1 MRILVTRPAAD
12 AARTAAALR
21 VRGHEA
27 IVAPLLTIEYFP
39 DAALGDRPWSAIL
52 VTSANAARAIAAH
65 RRRDELL
72 RVAVLAVGRQSAQQ
86 LRAEGFADVSSAEGD
101 VDDLAA
107 LVAARLKPP
116 ARLLYL
122 AGEERA
128 GDLAGV
134 LRAKNFHVDTVVV
147 YRTVVAQTLPEEAA
161 AALAAGIHGV
171 LHYSRRSAEAF
182 VSAARKARVL
192 EAALGKP
199 VHFCLSA
206 KVAEPLQ
213 EAGAADVRIAAQPD
227 EAALMSLCV

>member
-1 MRILVTRPAAD
+1 MAMS
-12 AARTAAALR
+12 
-21 VRGHEA
+21 
-27 IVAPLLTIEYFP
+27 TISP
-39 DAALGDRPWSAIL
+39 
-52 VTSANAARAIAAH
+52 H
-65 RRRDELL
+65 
-72 RVAVLAVGRQSAQQ
+72 
-86 LRAEGFADVSSAEGD
+86 
-101 VDDLAA
+101 

-122 AGEERA
+122 AGEERS

-134 LRAKNFHVDTVVV
+134 LRAKNFVVDTVVV
-147 YRTVVAQTLPEEAA
+147 YRAVVAQTLPEEAA
-161 AALAAGIHGV
+161 AALRGDLHGV

-182 VSAARKARVL
+182 VSAARKAGLL
-192 EAALGKP
+192 EAALSKP